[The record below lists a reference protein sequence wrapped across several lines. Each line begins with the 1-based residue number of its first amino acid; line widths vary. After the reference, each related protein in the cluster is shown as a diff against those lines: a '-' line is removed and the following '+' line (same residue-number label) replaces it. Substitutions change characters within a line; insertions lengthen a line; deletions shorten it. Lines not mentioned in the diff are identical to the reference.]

1 MPRPNK
7 PINPGRLDGE
17 VSSSRPYSWSKHNSE
32 PGSSE
37 TRGASSSIEVRVDDI
52 TIVDDVDTDEAPAPP
67 DATKY
72 QSRGTAAHLIYEDGV
87 LQPAKVRFEEQWST
101 DRSIEGRTYRRVDT
115 MTRVEI
121 PL

>member
-7 PINPGRLDGE
+7 PIDPGRLDGE
-17 VSSSRPYSWSKHNSE
+17 VSSARPHSWSKHNSE

-37 TRGASSSIEVRVDDI
+37 MRGAPSSIEVTVDDI
-52 TIVDDVDTDEAPAPP
+52 TIIDDVDTHEVSESP

-72 QSRGTAAHLIYEDGV
+72 QSRGTAAHLLYEDEE